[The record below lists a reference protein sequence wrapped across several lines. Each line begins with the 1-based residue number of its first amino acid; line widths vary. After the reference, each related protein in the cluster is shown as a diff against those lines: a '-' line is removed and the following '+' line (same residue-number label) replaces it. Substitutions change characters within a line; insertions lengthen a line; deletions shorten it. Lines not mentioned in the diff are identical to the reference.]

1 VMPKKESPLNQ
12 LSTYLPDGTFE
23 DVLLFLNEY
32 KVHLTVSRERKSV
45 LGDYR
50 ISQIHKNHKISVNG
64 NLNKY
69 AFLITLLHELGHMLA
84 YEKYGKRIPPHG
96 VQWKNEFGEIL
107 ARFIIKK
114 VFPGDI
120 EAELKR
126 SIKSPAASSCAEDG
140 LLRILKRYDPHRP
153 GIFFI
158 EELSSGSFFKVKGGK
173 IYSKGNKVRK
183 RYLCKEISSGK
194 LYLFSPVAE
203 VQLIEKDL

>member
-1 VMPKKESPLNQ
+1 MPKKESPLNQ

>member
-1 VMPKKESPLNQ
+1 MPKKESPLNQ

-120 EAELKR
+120 AELKR

>member
-1 VMPKKESPLNQ
+1 MPKKESPLNQ

-140 LLRILKRYDPHRP
+140 SLRILKRYDPHRP

-158 EELSSGSFFKVKGGK
+158 EELSTGSFFKVKGGK
-173 IYSKGNKVRK
+173 IYSKGIKVRK

>member
-1 VMPKKESPLNQ
+1 MPKKESPLHQ
-12 LSTYLPDGTFE
+12 LRNYLPDGTFE
-23 DVLLFLNEY
+23 YVILYLNEY

-50 ISQIHKNHKISVNG
+50 MSHIHKNHRISVNG
-64 NLNKY
+64 NLNKF

-96 VQWKNEFGEIL
+96 AQWKNEFGEIL
-107 ARFIIKK
+107 ARFIRKK
-114 VFPGDI
+114 VFPDDI
-120 EAELKR
+120 EGELIR

-140 LLRILKRYDPHRP
+140 LLRILKRYDPQRP
-153 GIFFI
+153 GIFFV
-158 EELSSGSFFKVKGGK
+158 EELSSGSLFKVKEGK

-194 LYLFSPVAE
+194 LFLFSPVAE
-203 VQLIEKDL
+203 VLLIGKDS